1 VALNLVLE
9 RGRELVL
16 ADEPERP
23 LRPGEARLR
32 TLLSAISHG
41 TELSLY
47 RGTSPFGDRVFD
59 RDLRAFVPAAGA
71 AAFPQRLGYELIAE
85 VTEVG
90 GEVTGLAAGDI
101 VHAGAPHGE
110 EAVMDVAA
118 ARAATYPLVTLPPG
132 MPLERALFASVGAV
146 ALQAVHDAPLHLG
159 DRVAVIGLGA
169 IGLLTLQM
177 ARLAGATHV
186 TAVDPD
192 AGRRELALELGAD
205 DAIDPPA
212 EPAGTGVALKRRAGR
227 GADVVFETS
236 GAAAG
241 LQDAM
246 ACAGLGGT
254 VVAVGFY
261 QGGASALRL
270 GEEWHH
276 NRLTMV
282 SSMGAWGAP
291 HRAYPAWN
299 RMRVMQTVLGLLAS
313 GTVRT
318 DELPV
323 RRFPFAEAPAAYRW
337 LDEQGGAAIKV
348 VLAYDGADGSQRGE
362 HT

>member
-1 VALNLVLE
+1 LNLVLE
-9 RGRELVL
+9 RDRHLVL
-16 ADEPERP
+16 ADEPQRP
-23 LRPGEARLR
+23 LGSGEARLR

-41 TELSLY
+41 TELSTY
-47 RGTSPFGDRVFD
+47 RGTSPFGPKVFD
-59 RDLRAFVPAAGA
+59 RDLRAFVPAEDA

-90 GEVTGLAAGDI
+90 EAVTGLAPGDV

-110 EAVMDVAA
+110 ETVIDVDA
-118 ARAATYPLVTLPPG
+118 ARVATYPLVKLPPG

-159 DRVAVIGLGA
+159 DHVAVIGLGA

-177 ARLAGATHV
+177 ARLAGAAHL
-186 TAVDPD
+186 TAVDLD
-192 AGRRELALELGAD
+192 AGRRKLALELGAD
-205 DAIDPPA
+205 DALDPRA
-212 EPAGTGVALKRRAGR
+212 EPDGTGAALKRRAGR
-227 GADVVFETS
+227 GADVVIETS
-236 GAAAG
+236 GADAG
-241 LQDAM
+241 LHDAM
-246 ACAGLGGT
+246 ACACLGGT

-313 GTVRT
+313 GAVRT

-323 RRFPFAEAPAAYRW
+323 RRFAFAEAPAAYRW
-337 LDEQGGAAIKV
+337 LDEHGGAAVKV

-362 HT
+362 TS